1 MKDEGLF
8 ISKSGVMCDPVWE
21 SDVTRFIREQLSD
34 IHADFDGVFVKGTIT
49 SLPVYATLYIDPEI
63 GTDMRQLSVKWR
75 HDITLITVKIGEA
88 YIKLED
94 LRKLIKK
101 S

>member
-49 SLPVYATLYIDPEI
+49 GLNIYATLYADPEI
-63 GTDMRQLSVKWR
+63 GNDMRWLQVNWR
-75 HDITLITVKIGEA
+75 DKVTYLTVKIGEA

-94 LRKLIKK
+94 LRKLIKE